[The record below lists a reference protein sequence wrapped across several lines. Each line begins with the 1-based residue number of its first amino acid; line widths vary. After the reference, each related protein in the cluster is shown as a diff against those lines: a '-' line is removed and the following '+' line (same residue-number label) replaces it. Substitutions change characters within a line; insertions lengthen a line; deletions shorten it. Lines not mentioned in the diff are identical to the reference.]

1 MKRSTLVTPRSLTF
15 LTIMTVL
22 TLNKVDI
29 QIHVQIVRRNFNVR
43 QKSEHWVYCGLCLHN
58 YASHFLPRLDWIRLL
73 QSKHIIREIP
83 NKGIYFLPSFQE
95 SLRKKFTFHIQ
106 IIR

>member
-29 QIHVQIVRRNFNVR
+29 QIHVQIV
-43 QKSEHWVYCGLCLHN
+43 
-58 YASHFLPRLDWIRLL
+58 
-73 QSKHIIREIP
+73 
-83 NKGIYFLPSFQE
+83 
-95 SLRKKFTFHIQ
+95 
-106 IIR
+106 